1 MTVPER
7 RERWML
13 ATLAV
18 IQFTATLDFM
28 VMMPLAPQFT
38 RLFGL
43 GPQAFG
49 ALISAYTFA
58 AAVAGVIT
66 SLFIDRFD
74 RKRLL
79 LAIYAGFVLSALVTA
94 SAQSY
99 PMLLAARAL
108 AGVFGGV
115 LGGVVFTIIGDA
127 VPDARRG
134 RATGIVM
141 TSFSIATV
149 AGVPVALLLSN
160 AFGWRA
166 AFVLVAAL
174 GVACA
179 LAARRTLPQVAHAR
193 SASHGTWSDFVATLT
208 FPNHLRAFAFTLL
221 MMLSGFTVIPYVS
234 LYLTSNAGLAE
245 RDLPWVYLVG
255 GVATFFSARWI
266 GRWADRAGKRNV
278 YRRIAWISL
287 APLMAVTHAPV
298 LPLAA
303 VLAVATAFFVFV
315 SGRMVPGMA
324 VVTSAA
330 RPGARGAFMT
340 LNSAVMQ
347 VGSGIAATISGAI
360 VERGASG
367 ALAHYNIVG
376 YLAAAAT
383 LAAIAWVGAVQSL
396 DAPPKRVGP
405 DAATPRRGE

>member
-1 MTVPER
+1 MSEPER

-28 VMMPLAPQFT
+28 VMMPLAPQFS

-74 RKRLL
+74 RKKLL

-149 AGVPVALLLSN
+149 AGVPVALILSN

-166 AFVLVAAL
+166 AFVLVAVL
-174 GVACA
+174 GVASA
-179 LAARRTLPQVAHAR
+179 IAARRTLPHVAHAR
-193 SASHGTWSDFVATLT
+193 AASHGTWSDFRSTLT

-255 GVATFFSARWI
+255 GIATFFSARWI

-287 APLMAVTHAPV
+287 VPLMAVTHAPV

-347 VGSGIAATISGAI
+347 VGSGIAATIAGAI
-360 VERGASG
+360 VERSAGG
-367 ALAHYNIVG
+367 ALAHYNVVG

-383 LAAIAWVGAVQSL
+383 LAAIAWVGTVQAL
-396 DAPPKRVGP
+396 DAAPKRVVAP
-405 DAATPRRGE
+405 APARGGA